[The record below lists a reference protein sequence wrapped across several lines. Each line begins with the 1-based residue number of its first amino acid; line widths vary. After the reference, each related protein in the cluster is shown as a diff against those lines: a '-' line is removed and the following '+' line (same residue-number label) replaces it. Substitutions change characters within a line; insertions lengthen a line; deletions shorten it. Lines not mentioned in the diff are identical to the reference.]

1 MNGKTILVTGGTAGI
16 GRALAQALSE
26 KGAKVIITGRDRA
39 RVEQAATAMG
49 CAGYV
54 ADSADSAQL
63 TQLAAALQ
71 QDHIRLDGLV
81 LNAGVFYPDAVTATT
96 EEAFDLTMAINTKG
110 PFITLQQLQP
120 LLNNPSSVV
129 FVSSIAVTKA
139 FPNAAVYAASKAAF
153 EAIVRVAN
161 LEFAPFGIRINSIR
175 PGVTATDIQG
185 KAGMSAGQQAELFGA
200 MSGTAL
206 GRVMTPEDQIGAIE
220 FLLSDRSLAMRSA
233 VVEVDGGFLL

>member
-16 GRALAQALSE
+16 GRALAQALMV

-39 RVEQAATAMG
+39 RVEQAAAAMG

-129 FVSSIAVTKA
+129 FVSSIAVAKA

-185 KAGMSAGQQAELFGA
+185 KAGMSAEQQAELFGA

-220 FLLSDRSLAMRSA
+220 FLLSDQSLAMRSA